1 MKFYNYTKYT
11 SMYDIF
17 NFYCFFFSLSVNVLK
32 CAQTLSPGKPRK
44 NVMLPKELVVERES
58 DRNDLQIDH

>member
-11 SMYDIF
+11 SMHDIF

-32 CAQTLSPGKPRK
+32 CAQTRSLGKPRK